1 MPIPVKPRPDSNIRI
16 ACRWIFRQEIF
27 NRYGRSSSMF
37 TPNTRLMTMNQ
48 KELDRALAVLAFLA
62 AAIVIAMIAGILM
75 THIAQDFF
83 QSARPVDEKTNKMA
97 DNPNKKNKKHQKQK
111 HKKKKNKN
119 NSTNNVFLAVRCRE
133 VMDRW
138 VS

>member
-75 THIAQDFF
+75 THIAKDFF
-83 QSARPVDEKTNKMA
+83 QSARPVDEFSNKMA
-97 DNPNKKNKKHQKQK
+97 DYPVCSFGLRLNLGLDN
-111 HKKKKNKN
+111 KKNKN
-119 NSTNNVFLAVRCRE
+119 NNANKEKQTERNHKDK
-133 VMDRW
+133 DRW